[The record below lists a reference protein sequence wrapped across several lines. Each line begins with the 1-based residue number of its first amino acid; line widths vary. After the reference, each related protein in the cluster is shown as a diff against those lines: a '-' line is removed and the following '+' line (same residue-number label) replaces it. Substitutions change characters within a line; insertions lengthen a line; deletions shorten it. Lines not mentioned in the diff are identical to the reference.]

1 MTAIKSPNSL
11 VFKIS
16 FSDASSVFFTSLTSQ
31 AAKNE
36 NKAPKMTI
44 TNPKIFKRCHS
55 PSGHNTLFLIIY
67 YYTENFK
74 CFLKESDDFFRI
86 ISLSLKKITI
96 FVNFFIKKT

>member
-11 VFKIS
+11 VFRIS
-16 FSDASSVFFTSLTSQ
+16 FSDTSSVFLTSFTSQ

-44 TNPKIFKRCHS
+44 TNPKIFKRRHS
-55 PSGHNTLFLIIY
+55 PFGHNTLFLIIY

-74 CFLKESDDFFRI
+74 CFLKESDDFFG
-86 ISLSLKKITI
+86 SNSHSFKKNTN